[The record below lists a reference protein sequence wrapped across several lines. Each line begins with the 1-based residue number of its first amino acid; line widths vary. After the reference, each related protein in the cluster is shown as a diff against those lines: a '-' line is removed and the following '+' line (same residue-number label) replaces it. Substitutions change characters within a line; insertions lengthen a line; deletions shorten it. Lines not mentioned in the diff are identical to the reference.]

1 MIPVAFDWKKVKLL
15 VQLLLVK
22 ANTPYR
28 TPVDLFLA
36 VVVLL
41 TIGLVIYD
49 SDPDLTQ
56 AERSLYNTIEILCN
70 ILFFIEYALRWWA
83 ASDAVNNW
91 RYAYHRHH
99 RRHQTSDLTAIWRA
113 FVYTAAHKWFWMKQ
127 PMAIIDLLAWF
138 PLLPFFNGI
147 VLLRILCLL
156 KLFRYTRQSSIITTA
171 LRGHSQEIAA
181 VLIISAISWSL
192 VAVAFYVVE
201 RGHNP
206 RMHTLW
212 DAYYWMVVTVAT
224 LGYGDIVP
232 HTTVGQLVVM
242 IGSVV
247 GIITTTFIS
256 VVLISA
262 MTEHLLHL
270 RETRME
276 QQITQ
281 LRSHFIVCGLS
292 DMGRIVCANLHAEK
306 KSFVGIDQRQDRV
319 EAAIREG
326 WVATQGMLQDE
337 QTWKQLNVT
346 KAKGVIITT
355 NDETT
360 NISIVLIVR
369 EMSPYCTI
377 VACSTTPSA
386 EKRLLKL
393 GATRVVSPSV
403 IGGLQL
409 THSALR
415 PTALHFLDL
424 VMKTDYAELEMEEIP
439 LPSQSPFSNVAL
451 QNANLRSDFNVI
463 VVGILPK
470 KGKMVFNPRGDVII
484 RPGDTLVCLG
494 NADDMQRLR
503 EFIDRDNT
511 F

>member
-1 MIPVAFDWKKVKLL
+1 MKLL
-15 VQLLLVK
+15 VHQLLVK

-28 TPVDLFLA
+28 TPIDFLLA
-36 VVVLL
+36 LVVLAS
-41 TIGLVIYD
+41 IGLVILD
-49 SDPDLTQ
+49 SNPELSQ
-56 AERSLYNTIEILCN
+56 AERSLYNTLEFFCHL
-70 ILFFIEYALRWWA
+70 LFLLEYVLRWWA
-83 ASDAVNNW
+83 ASDAVINW
-91 RYAYHRHH
+91 HYAYHRHR
-99 RRHQTSDLTAIWRA
+99 RRHQTSELASIWRA
-113 FVYTAAHKWFWMKQ
+113 IRFAATHKWLWMKQ

-147 VLLRILCLL
+147 ALLRVFCLL

-171 LRGHSQEIAA
+171 MKGHSQEIAA
-181 VLIISAISWSL
+181 VLIIAAISWSL
-192 VAVAFYVVE
+192 VAIAFYVVE
-201 RGHNP
+201 HGHNP
-206 RMHTLW
+206 RLHTLW

-232 HTTVGQLVVM
+232 HTPDGQLVVM
-242 IGSVV
+242 LGCVV

-281 LRSHFIVCGLS
+281 LRAHYIICGLS

-306 KSFVGIDQRQDRV
+306 KSFVGIDHRQDRV

-326 WVATQGMLQDE
+326 WIATQGMLQDE

-355 NDETT
+355 DDETT

-377 VACSTTPSA
+377 VACGTTPSA

-439 LPSQSPFSNVAL
+439 LPLQSPFSNVSL
-451 QNANLRSDFNVI
+451 HNTNLRSDFNVI

-503 EFIDRDNT
+503 EFIDPGSKL
-511 F
+511 